1 MLEIAFKQA
10 VIGKATEALAL
21 YIPKCNAGNN

>member
-1 MLEIAFKQA
+1 

-21 YIPKCNAGNN
+21 YIPKCNAGNNWSKWGAP